1 MTARNYLPL
10 KGIRILSFEIA
21 FALPAG
27 TRALSDLG
35 ADVIRVAPP
44 GGNPL
49 SRYISVIDG
58 VFHGKPCISI
68 DLTRE
73 EGREIAFKL
82 AMKADVVCNNFRP
95 TVMDKYG
102 LGTARLRRSKPSLIC
117 LQLSGYGTPGPWSS
131 FPAYGPSTEAAG
143 GLNRLLVDEGE
154 VPIRIGTG
162 VFADQLSGRHAA
174 LAIVS
179 ALEKKRD
186 TGLGASIDLSMTEC
200 ITHLLGSLMVQAAV
214 SGNIPR
220 AQGNRDPRYAPQ
232 GVYPCKGDDEW
243 IAISIT
249 SDNAWLRFV
258 EIVGEDLLD
267 SGLTLEERLRQ
278 HDQIDEVLADW
289 TPARDKNELTS
300 LLQEKGIAAS
310 PVRTTQD
317 SAQDPQFKARG
328 SLKAIK
334 HRQPLLDRTTHP
346 HPTLPWRIVGRNRKA
361 LTDFRNSGQDNETVL
376 NRWLGLERRQ
386 VRKLER
392 QGVLSDSGPVEIA
405 VRRSANEIHDP
416 DFGRKLGSTE

>member
-1 MTARNYLPL
+1 MTDRVYLPL
-10 KGIRILSFEIA
+10 KGVRILSFEIA

-35 ADVIRVAPP
+35 AEVIRVAPP

-68 DLTRE
+68 DLTSE

-95 TVMDKYG
+95 TILDRYG
-102 LGTARLRRSKPSLIC
+102 LSTDRLRKSKPSLIC

-143 GLNRLLVDEGE
+143 GLNRLLVNEGE

-174 LAIVS
+174 MAIVS
-179 ALEKKRD
+179 ALEKKRK
-186 TGLGASIDLSMTEC
+186 TGQGTSIDLSMTEC
-200 ITHLLGSLMVQAAV
+200 ITHLLGSLMVQATV
-214 SGNIPR
+214 SGEIPKKH
-220 AQGNRDPRYAPQ
+220 GNRDPRYIPQ

-249 SDNAWLRFV
+249 SDGKWLRFT
-258 EIVGEDLLD
+258 EIVGKNLLD
-267 SGLTLEERLRQ
+267 GKLTLEERHRD
-278 HDQIDEVLADW
+278 HDEIDAVLANW
-289 TPARDKNELTS
+289 TSARDKDELTS
-300 LLQEKGIAAS
+300 LLQQRGIAAS
-310 PVRTTQD
+310 PVRTVQD

-334 HRQPLLDRTTHP
+334 HRQPLLERTSHP
-346 HPTLPWRIVGRNRKA
+346 HPTLPWRIVGRRRKA
-361 LTDFRNSGQDNETVL
+361 LTDFRNNGQDNETVL
-376 NRWLGLERRQ
+376 NRWLGIEPKV
-386 VRKLER
+386 VRKLEKE
-392 QGVLSDSGPVEIA
+392 GVLSDSGPVEIA
-405 VRRSANEIHDP
+405 VRRLANELHDP
-416 DFGRKLGSTE
+416 DFGRKLESSE